1 MATAVAPRPINVPAN
16 LRWSKALAET
26 ASQNHYYLYVG
37 GTKVGHRTLSG
48 AERTWKKVGQ
58 GDNIFISAV
67 RITGTPLA
75 VAEALSYA
83 GFSQQEIDGLFA
95 GAITKDNYQAD
106 KKDEY
111 DAEVAAYKAVADK
124 KVVAP
129 TYAFSSL
136 GWFAD
141 NLGSAKVSSK
151 AGEKK
156 GAAAAAGKGR
166 RGESLAD
173 KLANLAAGKVLDVSA
188 MDLATGSGV
197 RTINRPKV
205 DGRSNKQGST
215 AIPIDSNDIDR
226 YIKALELAYGA
237 GAQQQFAGD
246 IALVRRLLGA
256 RAAPAAPVAT
266 PGARAPSPLRVP
278 GQIIAPAP
286 RAVPAVASPP
296 RTLGGPARTIP
307 TLATLVRK

>member
-26 ASQNHYYLYVG
+26 ASENHYYLYVG

-48 AERTWKKVGQ
+48 AERTWKKPGQ
-58 GDNIFISAV
+58 GENIFITAARV
-67 RITGTPLA
+67 TGSPQD
-75 VAEALSYA
+75 VAETLSYA
-83 GFSQQEIDGLFA
+83 GFSQAEINALFA
-95 GAITKDNYQAD
+95 EAINKDNYQSS
-106 KKDEY
+106 KKAEY
-111 DAEVAAYKAVADK
+111 DAEVAAYKAIADK
-124 KVVAP
+124 KTAAP

-141 NLGSAKVSSK
+141 NLGAAKVSSK

-156 GAAAAAGKGR
+156 GAAAAGKGR
-166 RGESLAD
+166 RGESLAE
-173 KLANLAAGKVLDVSA
+173 KLKGLAAGKVLDVSA

-197 RTINRPKV
+197 RTINTPKPT
-205 DGRSNKQGST
+205 GRSGKAGSV
-215 AIPIDSNDIDR
+215 AIPIVSNDLAR

-237 GAQQQFAGD
+237 GAQQQYAAD
-246 IALVRRLLGA
+246 IDLVRRMLTA

-278 GQIIAPAP
+278 GQALAAPP
-286 RAVPAVASPP
+286 RLVPAVASPP
-296 RTLGGPARTIP
+296 RTIAGPAQTIP
-307 TLATLVRK
+307 TLATLARK